1 VKSLENISLFA
12 LLAFFSVQVIA
23 GEPSVE
29 FRKQYLDG
37 PYGQIHVLVSSP
49 NNALDLKTPMAC
61 FAPNPASGNYFR
73 MFMEALG
80 SDRIMIAPDYPGLGE
95 SDPPAEIPDM
105 AGYANAMASVLDA
118 MGFGRDE
125 SGQLDIC
132 GYHTGA
138 MVAIEL
144 AIMRP
149 DLVRRLVLMGVP
161 FYTGDERQAQYD
173 KNVVEK
179 PITGTLDGLQESW
192 DFAVT
197 NREDGVTLRRGY
209 ENFVDVL
216 KAEDRRHYAYS
227 AVFTYPAE
235 ERAPL
240 VQQAVLILN
249 THGSLE
255 AETRAIAPLFTHA
268 TLVEIP
274 QLHHGVF
281 DVGPDLLA
289 AKARPFLDQP

>member
-1 VKSLENISLFA
+1 MMPFKNFSLFA
-12 LLAFFSVQVIA
+12 LLAVFSWQVFA
-23 GEPSVE
+23 GESSVE

-37 PYGQIHVLVSSP
+37 PYGQIHVLSSIP
-49 NNALDLKTPMAC
+49 NNALELKTPMAC

-73 MFMEALG
+73 MFMEVLG
-80 SDRIMIAPDYPGLGE
+80 SDRVMIAPDYPGLGE

-105 AGYANAMASVLDA
+105 AGYAHAMAAVLDA
-118 MGFGRDE
+118 MGYGIDE
-125 SGQLDIC
+125 SGQVDIC

-149 DLVRRLVLMGVP
+149 DLVRRVVLLGVP
-161 FYTGDERQAQYD
+161 FYTGEERQAQYD

-179 PITGTLDGLQESW
+179 PIAGNLDDLRGSW

-197 NREDGVTLRRGY
+197 DREEGVTLRRGY

-235 ERAPL
+235 KRAPL
-240 VQQAVLILN
+240 VQQAVLVLN

-255 AETRAIAPLFTHA
+255 VETRAIAPLFLNA

-274 QLHHGVF
+274 ELHHGIF